1 MHVESPFDDLT
12 NIWYNKLAVKTVQ
25 NLIHIRKRNPIDHK
39 EYARDK
45 LGDRTATWPERLR
58 C

>member
-25 NLIHIRKRNPIDHK
+25 NLIH
-39 EYARDK
+39 Y
-45 LGDRTATWPERLR
+45 PETEPN
-58 C
+58 